1 MKIRKKEET
10 RPSNSDH
17 GKYLSILEKKATGKE
32 KKEKI
37 WSRKI
42 FNFRRRRT
50 EKEKEQNIWRR
61 KIHGDVD
68 QQQGE

>member
-17 GKYLSILEKKATGKE
+17 GKLSILEKKATGKE

-68 QQQGE
+68 RQQDK

>member
-42 FNFRRRRT
+42 FNFRRRTT
-50 EKEKEQNIWRR
+50 EKEKDNRVNNIHP
-61 KIHGDVD
+61 IVGH
-68 QQQGE
+68 

>member
-17 GKYLSILEKKATGKE
+17 GKLSILEKKATGKE

-37 WSRKI
+37 WSTKI
-42 FNFRRRRT
+42 FNFRRRTT
-50 EKEKEQNIWRR
+50 EKEKDNRVNNIHP
-61 KIHGDVD
+61 IVGH
-68 QQQGE
+68 

>member
-10 RPSNSDH
+10 RPSKSDH
-17 GKYLSILEKKATGKE
+17 GKYLSILKKKATGKE